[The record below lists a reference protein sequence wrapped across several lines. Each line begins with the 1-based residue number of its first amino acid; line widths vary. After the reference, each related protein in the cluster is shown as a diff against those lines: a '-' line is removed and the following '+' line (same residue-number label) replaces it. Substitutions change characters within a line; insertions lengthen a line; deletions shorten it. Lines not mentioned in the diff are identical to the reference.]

1 MNMEYFRFSGGPSKM
16 MEQRSE
22 SVMTSSSIS
31 YQSSGFYP
39 SDYNRPRSGGSK
51 SPLTP
56 GIHKTPLED
65 AVIKEMSS
73 KMSEMREESSQSFV
87 TSTSEQKWEYVGQGI
102 WENGEKHNNSFDRKK
117 PVSAGDSLNLATSY
131 HQSSRHKA
139 SSATQEL
146 DDLMQSLNTF
156 KLGKSEEPVSTNL
169 DVELENLQD
178 VLKKQGVTPLT
189 QKGICAACER
199 PIVGQVVTA
208 LGKTFHPEHFTC
220 AHCNM
225 VCFLGEIISQ
235 MLSDYFYPFYSF
247 DSLNLRA

>member
-1 MNMEYFRFSGGPSKM
+1 M

-51 SPLTP
+51 SPLSA
-56 GIHKTPLED
+56 GVVGKNPLDD
-65 AVIKEMSS
+65 AVIREMSS
-73 KMSEMREESSQSFV
+73 KMSERHEESNQTFV
-87 TSTSEQKWEYVGQGI
+87 TQEQKWEYMGQGI
-102 WENGEKHNNSFDRKK
+102 WENGHNNATPKERKK
-117 PVSAGDSLNLATSY
+117 PMDTLNMATSY

-156 KLGKSEEPVSTNL
+156 KIGGKIDEPISTNL
-169 DVELENLQD
+169 DMDLKNLQTIMD
-178 VLKKQGVTPLT
+178 KEGVKTT
-189 QKGICAACER
+189 QKGECFACNK

-225 VCFLGEIISQ
+225 VCRVCNVGKNKNTNPQCQPQEKRGPNIF
-235 MLSDYFYPFYSF
+235 
-247 DSLNLRA
+247 